1 MTATA
6 TLERQL
12 TPDELIQSN
21 MGLVGSLAHRM
32 SRTTGVE
39 YLELFQEG
47 SIGLIK
53 AARSFDEAKGFK
65 FSTYASRCITNEL
78 LVYLRKGRR
87 SIKCKSLELFPNWHD
102 RAGNYDGDMSL
113 IEVDSNALESMSI
126 KHKRMMMLLSN
137 GLSIRQVAEEMGV
150 TPKAGY
156 NMLYKARAIYEQASG
171 FRF

>member
-6 TLERQL
+6 IPERKL
-12 TPDELIQSN
+12 TPDELIQNN
-21 MGLVGSLAHRM
+21 MGLVRSVANKI
-32 SRTTGVE
+32 SKTTGVE

-47 SIGLIK
+47 SIGLVK
-53 AARSFDEAKGFK
+53 AARSFDETKNFR
-65 FSTYASRCITNEL
+65 FSTYATRCIQNEM
-78 LVYLRKGRR
+78 LVYLRKGRQT
-87 SIKCKSLELFPNWHD
+87 IKCKSLELIPNWHD

-126 KHKRMMMLLSN
+126 KHKRMMLLLSK
-137 GLSIRQVAEEMGV
+137 GLSIRQVAKEMRV

-156 NMLYKARAIYEQASG
+156 NMLYKARAIYEKASG